1 MLVGG
6 KDARGNDNV
15 VKKHLKKEDRY
26 LHADLHGAPSCV
38 LKNQTGFE
46 LESQTTHSST
56 QVIPSF
62 KIIDKMSSEID
73 DSLTLK
79 AASLALA
86 WSRSW
91 NAGGAHGTVYWVKPG
106 QVSKTAET
114 GEFIGKGAFIIR
126 GERTWFRN
134 LNLEIGLGLI
144 SVNGVPLLASS
155 TAEEIREIAQRYVV
169 IRPGT
174 IKKDQFANKLYKAT
188 GLSTDEI
195 LSVLPGNVEL
205 VEDGNM
211 FQFEAEK

>member
-1 MLVGG
+1 
-6 KDARGNDNV
+6 
-15 VKKHLKKEDRY
+15 
-26 LHADLHGAPSCV
+26 
-38 LKNQTGFE
+38 
-46 LESQTTHSST
+46 
-56 QVIPSF
+56 
-62 KIIDKMSSEID
+62 
-73 DSLTLK
+73 
-79 AASLALA
+79 LA

-134 LNLEIGLGLI
+134 LNIEIGLGLI